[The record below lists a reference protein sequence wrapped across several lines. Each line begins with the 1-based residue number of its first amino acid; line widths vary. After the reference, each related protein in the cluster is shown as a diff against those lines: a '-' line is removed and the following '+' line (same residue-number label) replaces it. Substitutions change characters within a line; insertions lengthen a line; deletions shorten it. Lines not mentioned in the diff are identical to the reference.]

1 MIAFA
6 PAEIQAAAALIA
18 ECDARASH
26 HVLDLGGCATR
37 WRAWGAG
44 TPLVLIHG
52 GHGAWTHWIR
62 NIDALAQ
69 QFRVIVPD
77 LAGFGDSA
85 DFAVAA
91 HAPERLELLIES
103 LRLGVEQL
111 APEGPLHLAGFSFGG
126 AVAGLLAPRL
136 PRLERLALLGCGGH
150 GGARRDKVPLQDW
163 RAHEG
168 EQRWQALLQNVQAF
182 MLCGPADA
190 LALQVHGHACEST
203 RFRSKAISRSP
214 LLLQSLRGFDKPVL
228 LVWGEDDV
236 TAIPAEAA
244 QALSQQQPGR
254 DWTILAGAGHWVQYE
269 RPEAV
274 NTLLASWLQAP
285 PSPAAHHQ

>member
-1 MIAFA
+1 MSTLPMIAFD

-18 ECDARASH
+18 DCDARATH
-26 HVLDLGGCATR
+26 HVLDLGGCETR
-37 WRAWGAG
+37 WRVWGKG
-44 TPLVLIHG
+44 TPLVLVHG

-62 NIDALAQ
+62 NIEVLAQ

-85 DFAVAA
+85 DFALGA
-91 HAPERLELLIES
+91 HAPERIELLVES
-103 LRLGVEQL
+103 LRLGIEHLV
-111 APEGPLHLAGFSFGG
+111 PEGPVHLAGFSFGG
-126 AVAGLLAPRL
+126 AVAGLLAPRV
-136 PRLERLALLGCGGH
+136 PRLQRLAVFGCGGH
-150 GGARRDKVPLQDW
+150 GGTRRDKEPLRDW
-163 RAHEG
+163 RAHQG
-168 EQRWQALLQNVQAF
+168 AQRWQALQQNVEAF
-182 MLCGPADA
+182 MLAGPCDA
-190 LALQVHGHACEST
+190 LALHVHGHACERT

-214 LLLQSLRGFDKPVL
+214 LLLQSLRDFDKPVL

-269 RPEAV
+269 RPEAI
-274 NTLLASWLQAP
+274 NTLLASWLQA
-285 PSPAAHHQ
+285 A